1 MVGNK
6 LGGELS
12 VAAQE
17 GIARYDSRETSPPPS
32 PSFCRPLDPRC
43 VLSGATVVLG
53 DRLYGVT
60 IQRVFDAL
68 GWREKIKM
76 VVILLWEGTY

>member
-1 MVGNK
+1 
-6 LGGELS
+6 
-12 VAAQE
+12 
-17 GIARYDSRETSPPPS
+17 
-32 PSFCRPLDPRC
+32 
-43 VLSGATVVLG
+43 VVLG

-76 VVILLWEGTY
+76 VAILLWEGT

>member
-1 MVGNK
+1 MRQQ
-6 LGGELS
+6 LET
-12 VAAQE
+12 
-17 GIARYDSRETSPPPS
+17 IRARHH
-32 PSFCRPLDPRC
+32 RPLSDPLLPPLCPTLRAP
-43 VLSGATVVLG
+43 SGATVVLG

-76 VVILLWEGTY
+76 VAILLWEGT